1 MGAIPPVGGIP
12 VSTETRES
20 IAELIGEE
28 WADDFADPE
37 TVTAAELGEWL
48 GLTANRVHAL
58 GRDSVLPRTAEK
70 TYPLRASVAAYC
82 EHARQLAKGKAA
94 DKALAEEKIRLARE
108 QADKIA
114 LQNAAARG
122 ELLDS
127 RQVANE
133 WSSMLKDIRSSILAL
148 PDRLSAALP
157 DISKSDIAAAKN
169 EVRELLQALSEE
181 RFDY

>member
-1 MGAIPPVGGIP
+1 M
-12 VSTETRES
+12 STDTRDN

-28 WADDFADPE
+28 WADGFAVPE
-37 TVTAAELGEWL
+37 TVTADVLGEWL
-48 GLTANRVHAL
+48 GMTANRVHAL
-58 GRDSVLPRTAEK
+58 GRDGVLPRTSQK

-133 WSSMLKDIRSSILAL
+133 WRAIVTDLRAAVLAVPSRVASRLGLDRKETTALDAEIR
-148 PDRLSAALP
+148 AAMEA
-157 DISKSDIAAAKN
+157 IADD
-169 EVRELLQALSEE
+169 L
-181 RFDY
+181 

>member
-1 MGAIPPVGGIP
+1 M
-12 VSTETRES
+12 STDTRDN

-28 WADDFADPE
+28 WAEDFAAPE
-37 TVTAAELGEWL
+37 TVAAAELGEWL

-58 GRDSVLPRTAEK
+58 GRDGVLPRTPQK

-82 EHARQLAKGKAA
+82 EHARQLAKGTAA
-94 DKALAEEKIRLARE
+94 DKELAEEKIRLARE

-133 WSSMLKDIRSSILAL
+133 WRAIVTDLRAAVLAVPSRVASRLGLDRKEATALDAEIRAAMEAIAD
-148 PDRLSAALP
+148 DR
-157 DISKSDIAAAKN
+157 
-169 EVRELLQALSEE
+169 
-181 RFDY
+181 